1 MSEEPEHAPD
11 MTRVISIGDLMP
23 EVMAI
28 FGRVAQKWAVFQKE
42 QRKPFAQLKP
52 HIFCPQHPKQKL
64 PKQFE
69 ETCQKS
75 FQTRQFS
82 PVYAVCPLC
91 QDDESKARR
100 RRFWLKRGVPER
112 VIEATFEN
120 FEADT
125 KEKREAA
132 QAVEFWF
139 GPEQREV
146 LILIG
151 SPGTGKGHLAT
162 ACLKAKGDGLFITH
176 LDMLSDLRSSYSTH
190 TTAELIDKWR
200 EAEMLVLDEFGL
212 SAGGKDEEPMLYQVL
227 ADRHDKRRPTIIT
240 SNKSKSQI
248 RELLGPRLLDRI
260 REDVTEVQMNW
271 QSYRTKGIK

>member
-11 MTRVISIGDLMP
+11 MTRVISVSDLMP

-28 FGRVAQKWAVFQKE
+28 FGRVAQKWTLFQKE

-91 QDDESKARR
+91 QDEESKARR

-112 VIEATFEN
+112 LVDGDIRAVQAASPEEASV
-120 FEADT
+120 
-125 KEKREAA
+125 KA
-132 QAVEFWF
+132 QLVQWKMKGF
-139 GPEQREV
+139 
-146 LILIG
+146 LILMG
-151 SPGTGKGHLAT
+151 PVGVGKSHWASIFLQ
-162 ACLKAKGDGLFITH
+162 AKGDGLFITH

-190 TTAELIDKWR
+190 TTAELIHKWR

-240 SNKSKSQI
+240 SNKSKTQI

-271 QSYRTKGIK
+271 QSYRTKGTK